1 MKTIKKFFIVLLT
14 AMLLLSSMGITAFAQ
29 QMTEQQA
36 IPTMT
41 TGSQVPFKGSY
52 TFTQNDIIHLT
63 KDDRIQEVKGIAIP
77 LSFGNA
83 GIAYFDFTTLNVNNK
98 YINAELYSD
107 TALSERVG
115 SMYIGNAE
123 SKSANVHIAKAGV
136 YYLALYVTSSDAF
149 TATVDISASL
159 YRTAQL
165 TMKNGEYLA
174 RPGYNSAVTESV
186 NKITLTAKG
195 YVTVYSS
202 ADIYAKLL
210 DSKKN
215 EIRNQI
221 TLNEKNNRRVTYR
234 LSKGTYYV
242 VTKTYN
248 NAPYKIKY
256 AYASSFGSLTA
267 GKYKSVFSDG
277 KSSYDMAFKATKNGY
292 IKVAGNPLS
301 GYVTLLDSKQKAI
314 SDESYIS
321 STSSSSYMKTAIFGV
336 QKGKTYYIKFRPN
349 VSGKQNIKVTITG
362 VSDVSGASKAK
373 AKTIKK
379 KTTYKGTITA
389 GSSVQDW
396 YKLKTTKKGTFKL
409 RITGRASG
417 NGSVVIQVIPASSKV
432 KIYGDTIRRQ
442 NSSTG
447 TAEYTIKNMP
457 AGTYYIRVYRGSA
470 KSSGY
475 YTINW
480 TA

>member
-242 VTKTYN
+242 VTKMRMR
-248 NAPYKIKY
+248 PR
-256 AYASSFGSLTA
+256 
-267 GKYKSVFSDG
+267 SVH
-277 KSSYDMAFKATKNGY
+277 
-292 IKVAGNPLS
+292 
-301 GYVTLLDSKQKAI
+301 
-314 SDESYIS
+314 
-321 STSSSSYMKTAIFGV
+321 
-336 QKGKTYYIKFRPN
+336 
-349 VSGKQNIKVTITG
+349 
-362 VSDVSGASKAK
+362 
-373 AKTIKK
+373 
-379 KTTYKGTITA
+379 
-389 GSSVQDW
+389 
-396 YKLKTTKKGTFKL
+396 
-409 RITGRASG
+409 
-417 NGSVVIQVIPASSKV
+417 
-432 KIYGDTIRRQ
+432 
-442 NSSTG
+442 
-447 TAEYTIKNMP
+447 
-457 AGTYYIRVYRGSA
+457 
-470 KSSGY
+470 
-475 YTINW
+475 
-480 TA
+480 